1 MLFRR
6 LRPGGPDWLER
17 RRGVSVRRVMVEEA
31 AHLESWEGVAVER
44 TDWAYWR
51 SVAKSVASALGGC

>member
-1 MLFRR
+1 
-6 LRPGGPDWLER
+6 
-17 RRGVSVRRVMVEEA
+17 VSVRRVMVEEA